1 MKIKELI
8 ELLKKLPQNDEIEYW
23 DWEWNVWFEIDRI
36 EAMKC
41 LYTGWNLPS
50 SYEYYS
56 AEEEKDMNREIKK
69 LSEKWKD
76 FQLLH
81 KRVIR

>member
-8 ELLKKLPQNDEIEYW
+8 EILKKLPQNDEIEFW
-23 DWEWNVWFEIDRI
+23 DWERQLWFEIDRV

-41 LYTGWNLPS
+41 IYTGWNYPS
-50 SYEYYS
+50 SYEYFR
-56 AEEEKDMNREIKK
+56 ADEEQDMQKEIKK

>member
-41 LYTGWNLPS
+41 IFTGWNYPS

-56 AEEEKDMNREIKK
+56 AEEEKDMNKEIKK

>member
-41 LYTGWNLPS
+41 IFTGWNLPS
-50 SYEYYS
+50 SYEYYT
-56 AEEEKDMNREIKK
+56 AEEEKDMNKEIKK

>member
-23 DWEWNVWFEIDRI
+23 DWEWDVWFWIDKI

-50 SYEYYS
+50 SYEYFS